1 MSEENYYIY
10 GINGPVITVR
20 GGRGLPMMSL
30 VYVGEDKIPGEV
42 VSASGETTVVQV
54 YEDSAGLGEGQ
65 PVEATGRPMSVLLG
79 PGMISN
85 IYDGIARPL
94 RAVEAKA
101 GSFITR
107 GITVPALDL
116 EKEWDV
122 KFDVKNGDEAKPGMA
137 AVVGASLIATLSF
150 LFTEKSYSSA
160 NNGGLATMLGGLLA
174 VVMVLAIIAACFLV
188 FFIICAQFYRNLMT
202 DEGYLTFTLPVKTS
216 EILWS
221 KLITAMLWT
230 IISSVVIGLCVLMF
244 VGLSTAASG
253 DGRQMLSQISDAL
266 RQMFA
271 LFNTQSALIVFE
283 AVLCGLVMLARSVY
297 K

>member
-1 MSEENYYIY
+1 MLSKLIKYDFKALS
-10 GINGPVITVR
+10 R
-20 GGRGLPMMSL
+20 
-30 VYVGEDKIPGEV
+30 
-42 VSASGETTVVQV
+42 
-54 YEDSAGLGEGQ
+54 
-65 PVEATGRPMSVLLG
+65 VLW
-79 PGMISN
+79 P
-85 IYDGIARPL
+85 
-94 RAVEAKA
+94 
-101 GSFITR
+101 T
-107 GITVPALDL
+107 
-116 EKEWDV
+116 
-122 KFDVKNGDEAKPGMA
+122 MA
-137 AVVGASLIATLSF
+137 AVAGASLIATLSF

-188 FFIICAQFYRNLMT
+188 FFIICAHFYRNLMT

-253 DGRQMLSQISDAL
+253 NGRQLFAQISDAL

-283 AVLCGLVMLARSVY
+283 AVLCVLVMLAFSILHIYLALVIGGVVSHRHKVLAGIGFYFVISIVVSILTAIAQYYFGSSLIGGINGMGSVIFNPQNEIEAANQLVSAAQPY
-297 K
+297 YWFSIGFTAALDVGCFYLSKYFLEKKLNLE